1 MIAAMLTGVF
11 AEATDVIAYAIVY
24 FILFGVPLIALVL
37 WWDYRRWRKAQ
48 YREWLQSVTHEQP
61 NFDAFGRLPVLPRFG
76 VIPSA
81 FMVNDLDP
89 DFNGSPVSYT
99 AGRYPESGVQ
109 RMMLNGQDYPL
120 NEQQIAEME
129 VWGTIDGIPIED
141 FDDWSDWS

>member
-1 MIAAMLTGVF
+1 MLTTVF
-11 AEATDVIAYAIVY
+11 ADATDVIAAGIVC
-24 FILFGVPLIALVL
+24 FILIGVPLIAFIF

-48 YREWLQSVTHEQP
+48 YREWLQNVTREQS
-61 NFDAFGRLPVLPRFG
+61 NSDVFGRLPVLPRFG
-76 VIPSA
+76 FIPSA
-81 FMVNDLDP
+81 FMGNNLDP

-120 NEQQIAEME
+120 SEQQIAEME